1 MKKILFTLSL
11 LVVTTAMM
19 AVPAKRGQWKTLKL
33 QDGTEVRAQLVGDEY
48 GHFWR
53 AADGQAYAKQTG
65 TSYYKA
71 VDAKQIAAK
80 GKMRRQQINAQRAKR
95 LKAARRV
102 GEVGNYTGKI
112 IK

>member
-11 LVVTTAMM
+11 LVITTAMM

-33 QDGTEVRAQLVGDEY
+33 QDGTEVRAMLVGDEH

-65 TSYYKA
+65 TSYYTA
-71 VDAKQIAAK
+71 VDAKQITTKA
-80 GKMRRQQINAQRAKR
+80 KMRRQQVNAQRAKR